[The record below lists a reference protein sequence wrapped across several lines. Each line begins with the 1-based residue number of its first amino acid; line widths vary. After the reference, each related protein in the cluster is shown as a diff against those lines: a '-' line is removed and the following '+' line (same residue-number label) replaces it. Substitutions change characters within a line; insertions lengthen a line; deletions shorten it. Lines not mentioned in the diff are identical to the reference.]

1 MGLSGLLLQHY
12 FKEGLVNPCSRSLK
26 IRRIAR
32 VRYSAADDTPG
43 VQAWLKGGT
52 VGVVEA
58 TDAQGAMVVAVLDDQ
73 AAVLDT
79 LRHQRPSSMVYAKNS
94 KAMYSNTVAT
104 VRQTRCASPWR
115 RSNSLLD

>member
-1 MGLSGLLLQHY
+1 M
-12 FKEGLVNPCSRSLK
+12 
-26 IRRIAR
+26 
-32 VRYSAADDTPG
+32 
-43 VQAWLKGGT
+43 
-52 VGVVEA
+52 VGVDET
-58 TDAQGAMVVAVLDDQ
+58 TDALGAMVVAALDNQ

-104 VRQTRCASPWR
+104 VRQTRCASPRR